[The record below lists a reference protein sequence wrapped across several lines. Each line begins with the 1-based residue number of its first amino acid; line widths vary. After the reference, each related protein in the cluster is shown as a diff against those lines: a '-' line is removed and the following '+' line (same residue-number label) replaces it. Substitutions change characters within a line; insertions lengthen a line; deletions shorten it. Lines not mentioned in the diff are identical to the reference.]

1 MIAISVLIPVYNAE
15 KHLECCINSLVL
27 QTLSSFEFIF
37 INDGSKDSSQSII
50 ERYQKN
56 DSRIVLINQENQ
68 GVSVARNTGLKA
80 AKGKYIGFVDADDS
94 VAPDYFQHLHQCA
107 ESNQVA
113 IVVSN
118 HQTQFEN
125 TVIFEK
131 PLFRTEVVFSKNDIQ
146 NQIIPYFI
154 REDKMNPV
162 WNKLYLKSL
171 IDSNAIVFPKGVIV
185 GEDGVFN
192 IQAFNQS
199 PSAFFTNN
207 NGYFYREV
215 SSSATRD
222 VNNKDYFKIALNQFH
237 FDYKK
242 QYAITLEEEIIVRL
256 KSIRLVHT
264 ILSLTN
270 IYINSNHSF
279 AFKYRYVNNM
289 MHNKLVQNA
298 LKDYWVEI
306 SFNKGNYQ
314 KFILYCI
321 KVKSFFLLFSA
332 TKYSN
337 FRNNK

>member
-15 KHLECCINSLVL
+15 KHLESCIRSLIL
-27 QTLSSFEFIF
+27 QTLSSCEFIF
-37 INDGSKDSSQSII
+37 INDGSKDGSQAII
-50 ERYQKN
+50 EEFQKN
-56 DSRIVLINQENQ
+56 DSRIVIINQENQ
-68 GVSVARNTGLKA
+68 GVSVARNVGLQV

-94 VAPDYFQHLHQCA
+94 IAPDYFQHLYQCA

-118 HQTQFEN
+118 HQTQFED
-125 TVIFEK
+125 TLIIEK
-131 PLFRTEVVFSKNDIQ
+131 PLFQTEVVFSKNDIQ

-154 REDKMNPV
+154 REDNMNPV

-171 IDSNAIVFPKGVIV
+171 IDFNAIVFPKGVVV

-199 PSAFFTNN
+199 PSVFFTNH

-222 VNNKDYFKIALNQFH
+222 VNNKDYFKIALNQFQ

-264 ILSLTN
+264 TLSLTN

-279 AFKYRYVNNM
+279 SFKYRYVNNM
-289 MHNKLVQNA
+289 MHNKLVQRA
-298 LKDYWVEI
+298 LRDNWFEI
-306 SFNKGNYQ
+306 SLNKGNYQ

-321 KVKSFFLLFSA
+321 KVKSFFLLYTA

>member
-15 KHLECCINSLVL
+15 KHLASCIHSLL
-27 QTLSSFEFIF
+27 SQTILTCEYIF
-37 INDGSKDSSQSII
+37 INDGSKDNSQTII
-50 ERYQKN
+50 EKFQKN
-56 DSRIVLINQENQ
+56 DSRIALINQENQ

-80 AKGKYIGFVDADDS
+80 AQGKYIGFVDADDS
-94 VAPDYFQHLHQCA
+94 IAPDYFQHLYQCA
-107 ESNQVA
+107 EINKVE

-118 HQTQFEN
+118 HQTQFED
-125 TVIFEK
+125 TIILEQ
-131 PLFRTEVVFSKNDIQ
+131 PLFQTEVVFSEKDIQ

-162 WNKLYLKSL
+162 WNKLFLKSL
-171 IDSNAIVFPKGVIV
+171 IDSNAILFPKGVIV
-185 GEDGVFN
+185 GEDGMFN
-192 IQAFNQS
+192 IQAFNRS
-199 PSAFFTNN
+199 KSAFFTNN
-207 NGYFYREV
+207 SGYFYREV

-222 VNNKDYFKIALNQFH
+222 VSNKDYFAIALNQFH

-242 QYAITLEEEIIVRL
+242 QYDIALEEEEIVRL

-270 IYINSNHSF
+270 IYINSNHGLK
-279 AFKYRYVNNM
+279 FKYHYLKKM
-289 MHNKLVQNA
+289 MGNGIVQNA
-298 LKDYWVEI
+298 LRTNWTEI
-306 SFNKGNYQ
+306 TFAKGNYQ

-321 KVKSFFLLFSA
+321 KVNSFSLLLIA